1 LPNPIKGI
9 YIADK
14 YELECDYIDLGESNM
29 SVEIK
34 KQQLELAKFI
44 ERYSELDGVH
54 PTAIPSLFL
63 IRESIVTEPIAR
75 VNETSFC
82 IIVQGEKEV
91 WLAEECF
98 RYGPA
103 HYIVASADL
112 PVTGQVIKA
121 SSESPY
127 LALKLEF
134 SPNQILEVLS
144 DSTTRS
150 GQKKNAKRAMFVSKV
165 DPAMLDAVIRLA
177 RLLENPKHIP
187 VLAPLF
193 TKEILY
199 WILQGPHGESLAQMA
214 IKGSNGGRIKE
225 VIEHIIK
232 NFDVS
237 FKIEELAEIANMSVA
252 SLHRHFKEV
261 TAMSPIQFQKQLR
274 LQEARTML
282 LADSTDIADVAFRV
296 GYESQSQFSREYS
309 RMFGYSPREDVNRM
323 KEKFNQRIKA

>member
-1 LPNPIKGI
+1 VTI
-9 YIADK
+9 
-14 YELECDYIDLGESNM
+14 IDTGESQM
-29 SVEIK
+29 SLEIYN
-34 KQQLELAKFI
+34 QQLELAKFI
-44 ERYSELDGVH
+44 ERYSEQDGVH
-54 PTAIPSLFL
+54 STAIPSLFL
-63 IRESIVTEPIAR
+63 IRESIVTEPTAR

-91 WLAEECF
+91 LLAEERF

-112 PVTGQVIKA
+112 PVTGQVVKA
-121 SSESPY
+121 SSDSPY

-134 SPNQILEVLS
+134 TPNQILEVLTDS
-144 DSTTRS
+144 DIRV
-150 GQKKNAKRAMFVSKV
+150 GHKKNAKRAMFVSKV
-165 DPAMLDAVIRLA
+165 EPALLDAVSRLV

-199 WILQGPHGESLAQMA
+199 WILQGPHGESLEQMA
-214 IKGSNGGRIKE
+214 IKGSNGNRIRD

-232 NFDVS
+232 NYDRS
-237 FKIEELAEIANMSVA
+237 FKIEELADIANMSVA

-261 TAMSPIQFQKQLR
+261 TAMSPIQFQKQMR
-274 LQEARTML
+274 LQEARRRL
-282 LADSTDIADVAFRV
+282 LADATDIADVAFRV

-309 RMFGYSPREDVNRM
+309 RMFGCPPREDISQLTLN
-323 KEKFNQRIKA
+323 KK

>member
-1 LPNPIKGI
+1 MSAEI
-9 YIADK
+9 Y
-14 YELECDYIDLGESNM
+14 
-29 SVEIK
+29 
-34 KQQLELAKFI
+34 KQQHELAKLI
-44 ERYSELDGVH
+44 ERYSKQDGVH

-91 WLAEECF
+91 LLAEERF
-98 RYGPA
+98 RYGPTK
-103 HYIVASADL
+103 YIVASVDL
-112 PVTGQVIKA
+112 PVTGHVIKA
-121 SSESPY
+121 SSDIPY

-134 SPNQILEVLS
+134 TPNQILEVLS
-144 DSTTRS
+144 DSDIRV

-165 DPAMLDAVIRLA
+165 EASLLDAVFRLA
-177 RLLENPKHIP
+177 WLLENPKHIP

-199 WILQGPHGESLAQMA
+199 WILQGPHGESLEQMA
-214 IKGSNGGRIKE
+214 IKGSNGQRIRD

-232 NFDVS
+232 NYDRS
-237 FKIEELAEIANMSVA
+237 FKIEELAEIANMSAA

-274 LQEARTML
+274 LQEARRML
-282 LADSTDIADVAFRV
+282 LADSTDIADVAFQV

-309 RMFGYSPREDVNRM
+309 RMFGCPPRDDLNRM
-323 KEKFNQRIKA
+323 REKSDQRIDA